1 MGQYMGGAS
10 IPLGRKLMSIVKPSL
25 RGKLTAKDRQRISR
39 NLTGV
44 AVAGAAY
51 QYRTSEDAPADYK
64 EMKADDETV
73 VNVTPQFPM
82 RQFLYLGEAVK
93 QIQKGTFF
101 DFFDSREFIET
112 FAGTNFRTGVGQSI
126 FQDISDI
133 ITSADLTDKEAGAK
147 ALARPV
153 GEYLASWFVPFAQL
167 IEAQR
172 AVGERGLTYKDLQD
186 DPDLDFQNTFL
197 KELGKPFKSRG
208 FTTTPEEEEAAPK
221 KEYLFTDERKRVSPF
236 ARVLLGLNM
245 STKDSEEG
253 EYLKRL
259 GFTEYDLASRSK
271 VPTVKRFENKVLR
284 EALPEI
290 VRAVKLREK
299 TVRDEYIKAPKSVKE
314 EFSEQNYIN
323 SDIKPLI
330 KAYLRN
336 IKEDLANI
344 KTGESS
350 TYTKSLVEFRKLPK
364 DFRRRAMTKYM
375 ELYDKEPDASNAED
389 LFTLTKIGKTYRD
402 AFNK

>member
-1 MGQYMGGAS
+1 
-10 IPLGRKLMSIVKPSL
+10 MSP
-25 RGKLTAKDRQRISR
+25 ISR
-39 NLTGV
+39 V
-44 AVAGAAY
+44 
-51 QYRTSEDAPADYK
+51 
-64 EMKADDETV
+64 
-73 VNVTPQFPM
+73 F
-82 RQFLYLGEAVK
+82 
-93 QIQKGTFF
+93 
-101 DFFDSREFIET
+101 
-112 FAGTNFRTGVGQSI
+112 
-126 FQDISDI
+126 
-133 ITSADLTDKEAGAK
+133 
-147 ALARPV
+147 
-153 GEYLASWFVPFAQL
+153 
-167 IEAQR
+167 
-172 AVGERGLTYKDLQD
+172 
-186 DPDLDFQNTFL
+186 
-197 KELGKPFKSRG
+197 
-208 FTTTPEEEEAAPK
+208 
-221 KEYLFTDERKRVSPF
+221 
-236 ARVLLGLNM
+236 LGLNL
-245 STKDSEEG
+245 STKDSVEG

-259 GFTEYDLASRSK
+259 GFTEYDLGSRSR

-314 EFSEQNYIN
+314 EFSEQNYVN

-389 LFTLTKIGKTYRD
+389 LFTLTKIGKTFRD
-402 AFNK
+402 AFNR